1 MGVGASIQLT
11 STHCGQPST
20 GGALESHDIM
30 PLFRRQSEKARKKL
44 QHQMYLAEESPD
56 KTFDISDCELTKV
69 PSGVYAL
76 CKVLQKEA
84 LLMHTNNLGSLQ
96 HGGDMQD
103 LSALRSIG
111 PKKPQRQA
119 WKNMATNNM
128 ATAME
133 SSSSESSF
141 SDDEDVSHSDLPTI
155 LDSRD
160 DRPYM
165 FMPPVRE
172 NANRPEILPDSPP

>member
-1 MGVGASIQLT
+1 
-11 STHCGQPST
+11 
-20 GGALESHDIM
+20 
-30 PLFRRQSEKARKKL
+30 
-44 QHQMYLAEESPD
+44 
-56 KTFDISDCELTKV
+56 
-69 PSGVYAL
+69 
-76 CKVLQKEA
+76 
-84 LLMHTNNLGSLQ
+84 
-96 HGGDMQD
+96 
-103 LSALRSIG
+103 
-111 PKKPQRQA
+111 
-119 WKNMATNNM
+119 MATNNM

-165 FMPPVRE
+165 FVPPVRK